1 MKKILYGVAA
11 TLLGST
17 ASFAADIYQP
27 VADPTPVYQE
37 PVQVVEASGWYLR
50 GDIGYSFNKMRGAHY
65 FQGSN
70 SLVRDFDTAEID
82 DSFSGGVG
90 VGYQVSKH
98 LRTDLTLDYFGGD
111 FRGSTTGGCGV
122 AGACT
127 STDISKMTAWSLM
140 ANAYVDFGTYG
151 VFTPYVG
158 AGIGGTH
165 VNWKGLRNTSCETGN
180 PANCDPTIEH
190 GGRKGW
196 RFTYALMAGAS
207 IDVTCNIKADVG
219 YRYRR
224 IEGGDFFGF
233 AANGGPGSDKG
244 FATHEGRVG
253 MRYNFGGC
261 QEQAYIPPVE
271 IPVEQPVYK

>member
-1 MKKILYGVAA
+1 MKRVLYGVVA

-27 VADPTPVYQE
+27 IADPAPIYEQ
-37 PVQVVEASGWYLR
+37 PVQVAEASGWYLR
-50 GDIGYSFNKMRGAHY
+50 GDIGYSFNKLRGAHF

-90 VGYQVSKH
+90 VGYQITNH
-98 LRTDLTLDYFGGD
+98 LRTDLTLDYFGAD
-111 FRGSTTGGCGV
+111 FRGSTSGSCGV
-122 AGACT
+122 AAACT

-140 ANAYVDFGTYG
+140 ANAYVDLATYG

-196 RFTYALMAGAS
+196 RFSYALMAGAS
-207 IDVTCNIKADVG
+207 IDVTCNLKADVG

-233 AANGGPGSDKG
+233 ASNGGPGSDKG
-244 FATHEGRVG
+244 FESHEGRVG
-253 MRYNFGGC
+253 MRYAFGGC